1 MELLFDVEVVGFGE
15 AVAFGVVVAF
25 GEGVVFDVVIP
36 VVPVVPT
43 GVGAVP
49 GTRTPSVGTPAPIEV
64 TARTRI
70 SRAVFNRL
78 RV

>member
-15 AVAFGVVVAF
+15 AVALGVVVAF
-25 GEGVVFDVVIP
+25 GDGVVFGF
-36 VVPVVPT
+36 VVPVGAVVDT

-78 RV
+78 RE

>member
-49 GTRTPSVGTPAPIEV
+49 GTRTPRVGTPAPIEV

>member
-1 MELLFDVEVVGFGE
+1 MVEVVGFGE
-15 AVAFGVVVAF
+15 AVALGVVVAF
-25 GEGVVFDVVIP
+25 GEGVVFGV
-36 VVPVVPT
+36 VVPVGAVVAA

-49 GTRTPSVGTPAPIEV
+49 GTRTPSVGTPAPIDV

-70 SRAVFNRL
+70 RRAVFNRV